1 MPNKLLAFACTR
13 FKGETMSDLT
23 KSFDSVLNG
32 VVDGNPRVPG
42 VVAMVTDRK
51 GNIYEG
57 AAGVRDLSTNVPMT
71 TDSVFAIFSTTKA
84 ITGTCVLQCVEE
96 GLLDLDAPAKNY
108 APALGKLQVLDGFDN
123 SGNPI
128 TRAPK
133 RDVTTRMLMLHTAG
147 FGYDFFNA
155 QYNRLAEDHGQ
166 PSVITASRGSI
177 ETPLL
182 FDPGDQWEYGTNI
195 DWAGQVVEGV
205 RGKRLG
211 EVMKDHVFDP
221 LGMSDIGFVMNPSM
235 ASRRA
240 TIHLRGQDGSL
251 DPQTDLVL
259 TQEPEVDMG
268 GHGLYSTVGEYMK
281 FIRMWLND
289 GDGANG
295 RVLKKET
302 VAMAV
307 KNGLKDH
314 QKVVALPGVIP
325 WLSNEA
331 EFFPGLKKSW
341 SFTFMVNDEQAPTGR
356 PANSIGWAGLANLY
370 YWIDQKNGIGGFWAT
385 QILPFADA
393 SSFGGYIDFEST
405 AYKQPALVG

>member
-1 MPNKLLAFACTR
+1 
-13 FKGETMSDLT
+13 MSDLT

>member
-1 MPNKLLAFACTR
+1 
-13 FKGETMSDLT
+13 MSDLT

-32 VVDGNPRVPG
+32 VVDGNTRVPG

-57 AAGVRDLSTNVPMT
+57 AAGVRDLSTNAPMT

-268 GHGLYSTVGEYMK
+268 GHGLYSTVDEYMK

-356 PANSIGWAGLANLY
+356 PANSICWAGLANLY
-370 YWIDQKNGIGGFWAT
+370 CWIDQNNRIGGFWAT

>member
-1 MPNKLLAFACTR
+1 
-13 FKGETMSDLT
+13 MSDST

-32 VVDGNPRVPG
+32 VVEGNPRVPG

-108 APALGKLQVLDGFDN
+108 APALGKLQVLDGFDDA
-123 SGNPI
+123 GNPI

-182 FDPGDQWEYGTNI
+182 FDPGDKWEYGTNI

-211 EVMKDHVFDP
+211 DVMKDRVFDP

-295 RVLKKET
+295 KVLKKET

>member
-1 MPNKLLAFACTR
+1 
-13 FKGETMSDLT
+13 MSDLT

-57 AAGVRDLSTNVPMT
+57 AAGVRDLSTNAPMT

-108 APALGKLQVLDGFDN
+108 APALGKLQVLDGFDDA
-123 SGNPI
+123 GNPI

-182 FDPGDQWEYGTNI
+182 FDPGDKWEYGTNI

-211 EVMKDHVFDP
+211 DVMKDRVFDP

>member
-1 MPNKLLAFACTR
+1 
-13 FKGETMSDLT
+13 MSDLT

-32 VVDGNPRVPG
+32 VVEGNPRVPG

-108 APALGKLQVLDGFDN
+108 APALGKLQVLDGFDDA
-123 SGNPI
+123 GNPI

-314 QKVVALPGVIP
+314 QKVVAL

>member
-1 MPNKLLAFACTR
+1 
-13 FKGETMSDLT
+13 MSDLT

-32 VVDGNPRVPG
+32 VVEGNPRFPG

-108 APALGKLQVLDGFDN
+108 APALGKLQVLDGFDDA
-123 SGNPI
+123 GNPI

-182 FDPGDQWEYGTNI
+182 FDPGDKWEYGTNI

-211 EVMKDHVFDP
+211 DVMKDRVFDP

-295 RVLKKET
+295 KVLKKET

>member
-1 MPNKLLAFACTR
+1 
-13 FKGETMSDLT
+13 MSDLT

-32 VVDGNPRVPG
+32 VVEGNPRVPG

-108 APALGKLQVLDGFDN
+108 APALGKLQVLDGFDDA
-123 SGNPI
+123 GNPI

-182 FDPGDQWEYGTNI
+182 FDPGDKWEYGTNI

-211 EVMKDHVFDP
+211 DVMKDRVFDP

-289 GDGANG
+289 GDGANEK
-295 RVLKKET
+295 VLKKET

>member
-1 MPNKLLAFACTR
+1 
-13 FKGETMSDLT
+13 MSDLT

-57 AAGVRDLSTNVPMT
+57 AAGVRDLSTNAPMT

-235 ASRRA
+235 AIRRA

>member
-1 MPNKLLAFACTR
+1 
-13 FKGETMSDLT
+13 MSDLT

-32 VVDGNPRVPG
+32 VVEGNPRVPG

-295 RVLKKET
+295 KVLKKET

>member
-1 MPNKLLAFACTR
+1 
-13 FKGETMSDLT
+13 MSDLT

-32 VVDGNPRVPG
+32 VVEGNPRVPG

-57 AAGVRDLSTNVPMT
+57 AAGVRDLSTNAPMT

>member
-1 MPNKLLAFACTR
+1 
-13 FKGETMSDLT
+13 MSDLT

-57 AAGVRDLSTNVPMT
+57 AAGVRDLSTNAPMT

-182 FDPGDQWEYGTNI
+182 FDPGDKWEYGTNI

>member
-1 MPNKLLAFACTR
+1 
-13 FKGETMSDLT
+13 MSDLT

-32 VVDGNPRVPG
+32 VVEGNPRVPG

-108 APALGKLQVLDGFDN
+108 APALGKLQVLDGFDDA
-123 SGNPI
+123 GNPI

-182 FDPGDQWEYGTNI
+182 FDPGDKWEYGTNI

-211 EVMKDHVFDP
+211 DVMKDRVFDP

-295 RVLKKET
+295 KVLKKET

-331 EFFPGLKKSW
+331 EFFTGLKKSW
-341 SFTFMVNDEQAPTGR
+341 SFTFMVTK
-356 PANSIGWAGLANLY
+356 L
-370 YWIDQKNGIGGFWAT
+370 
-385 QILPFADA
+385 
-393 SSFGGYIDFEST
+393 ES
-405 AYKQPALVG
+405 G

>member
-1 MPNKLLAFACTR
+1 
-13 FKGETMSDLT
+13 MSDLT

-32 VVDGNPRVPG
+32 VVEGNPRVPG

-57 AAGVRDLSTNVPMT
+57 AAGVRDLSTNAPMT

-182 FDPGDQWEYGTNI
+182 FDPGDKWEYGTNI

-211 EVMKDHVFDP
+211 DVMKDRVFDP

-295 RVLKKET
+295 KVLKKET

>member
-1 MPNKLLAFACTR
+1 
-13 FKGETMSDLT
+13 MSDLT
-23 KSFDSVLNG
+23 KSFDSVLND

-57 AAGVRDLSTNVPMT
+57 AAGVRDLSTNAPMT

-268 GHGLYSTVGEYMK
+268 GHGLYSTVDEYMK

>member
-1 MPNKLLAFACTR
+1 
-13 FKGETMSDLT
+13 MSDLT

-32 VVDGNPRVPG
+32 VVDGNPKVPG

>member
-1 MPNKLLAFACTR
+1 
-13 FKGETMSDLT
+13 MSDLT

-32 VVDGNPRVPG
+32 VVEGNPRVPG

-108 APALGKLQVLDGFDN
+108 APALGKLQVLDGFDDA
-123 SGNPI
+123 GNPI

-182 FDPGDQWEYGTNI
+182 FDPGDKWEYGTNI

-211 EVMKDHVFDP
+211 DVMKDRVFDP

-295 RVLKKET
+295 KVLKKET

-405 AYKQPALVG
+405 AYKQQALVG

>member
-1 MPNKLLAFACTR
+1 
-13 FKGETMSDLT
+13 MSDLT

-57 AAGVRDLSTNVPMT
+57 AAGVRDLSTNAPMT

-268 GHGLYSTVGEYMK
+268 GHGLYSTVDEYMK

>member
-1 MPNKLLAFACTR
+1 
-13 FKGETMSDLT
+13 MSDLT

-57 AAGVRDLSTNVPMT
+57 AAGVRDLSTNAPMT

>member
-1 MPNKLLAFACTR
+1 
-13 FKGETMSDLT
+13 MSDLT

-57 AAGVRDLSTNVPMT
+57 AAGVRDLSTNAPMT

-182 FDPGDQWEYGTNI
+182 FDPGDQWEYRTDI

>member
-1 MPNKLLAFACTR
+1 
-13 FKGETMSDLT
+13 MSDLT

-295 RVLKKET
+295 RVLKRET

>member
-1 MPNKLLAFACTR
+1 
-13 FKGETMSDLT
+13 MSDLT

-32 VVDGNPRVPG
+32 VVEGNPRVPG

-182 FDPGDQWEYGTNI
+182 FDPGDKWEYGTNI

-211 EVMKDHVFDP
+211 DVMKDRVFDP

-295 RVLKKET
+295 KVLKKET

>member
-1 MPNKLLAFACTR
+1 
-13 FKGETMSDLT
+13 MSDLT

-57 AAGVRDLSTNVPMT
+57 AAGVRDLSTNAPMT

-182 FDPGDQWEYGTNI
+182 FDPGDKWEYGTNI

-211 EVMKDHVFDP
+211 DVMKDRVFDP

>member
-1 MPNKLLAFACTR
+1 
-13 FKGETMSDLT
+13 MSDLT

-32 VVDGNPRVPG
+32 VVEGNPRVPG

-57 AAGVRDLSTNVPMT
+57 AAGVRDLSTNAPMT

-182 FDPGDQWEYGTNI
+182 FDPGDKWEYGTNI

-211 EVMKDHVFDP
+211 DVMKDRVFDP

-295 RVLKKET
+295 KVLKKET

-405 AYKQPALVG
+405 AYKQSALVG

>member
-1 MPNKLLAFACTR
+1 
-13 FKGETMSDLT
+13 MSDLT

-133 RDVTTRMLMLHTAG
+133 RDITTRMLMLHTAG

>member
-1 MPNKLLAFACTR
+1 
-13 FKGETMSDLT
+13 MSDLT

-32 VVDGNPRVPG
+32 VVEGNPRVPG

-108 APALGKLQVLDGFDN
+108 APALGKLQVLDGFDDA
-123 SGNPI
+123 GNPI

-211 EVMKDHVFDP
+211 DVMKDRVFDP

>member
-1 MPNKLLAFACTR
+1 
-13 FKGETMSDLT
+13 MSDLT

-32 VVDGNPRVPG
+32 VVEGNPRVPG

-57 AAGVRDLSTNVPMT
+57 AAGVRDLSTNAPMT

-108 APALGKLQVLDGFDN
+108 APALGKLQVLDGFDDA
-123 SGNPI
+123 GNPI